1 MNLSDIIRSTTLRI
15 SPYGLSDG
23 VYECDSVIGIRYA
36 TSGELGM
43 ALRVCPYCG
52 TQRLDRLTYKCCTSI
67 EIIYD
72 GDPAYD
78 YVDAKMLIRVV
89 RIPNNVDHIN
99 YESRLLLE
107 TALVDDI
114 I

>member
-1 MNLSDIIRSTTLRI
+1 MNLGDIIRSTTLHI

-23 VYECDSVIGIRYA
+23 VYECGSVIGIRYA

-43 ALRVCPYCG
+43 ALHVCPYCSA
-52 TQRLDRLTYKCCTSI
+52 QRIDRLTYKCCTSI
-67 EIIYD
+67 EIVD
-72 GDPAYD
+72 DNDPTYD
-78 YVDAKMLIRVV
+78 YVDARMLIRVV
-89 RIPNNVDHIN
+89 RIPDNVDHIN